1 MQLSEDSITQAMKIL
16 SGGDQLSFKIK
27 ELENKGYSLN
37 DIMYI
42 IKKSDNNFTPNSKR
56 IFSWETVFNFIVPGA
71 LVALVAYST
80 YYFTKPVDDD
90 QNDTENISIPHK
102 SLYSSICS
110 DLNSNNIENV
120 NDINNGDTSGFETD
134 EDQLLD
140 SSTTEENGDDNLAD
154 DHINGLISRQRK
166 LTPKD
171 LNYLADDHINGLI
184 SRQRKLTP
192 KDLNYVIDLL
202 EKQQFT
208 QELIIKQ
215 ITQGTPEWANDLLII
230 QKDLVNEIGKLNRN
244 KNSFPVINANENKH
258 IKSTTVLPTDKV
270 LDSNTI
276 NNSDETSNE
285 LSKKE
290 VIPQNYKEKLNRL
303 YNAFELFLEENSPSD
318 DNKTNSSLL
327 KEGCGMLTMYL
338 NHIIQQ
344 PEIPR

>member
-1 MQLSEDSITQAMKIL
+1 MQLSEDSMTQAMKIL

-42 IKKSDNNFTPNSKR
+42 IKKSDNNFTPNNKR
-56 IFSWETVFNFIVPGA
+56 IFSWETVFDFIVPGA

-134 EDQLLD
+134 EEQLLD
-140 SSTTEENGDDNLAD
+140 SSTTEENGDDNLED

-166 LTPKD
+166 L
-171 LNYLADDHINGLI
+171 
-184 SRQRKLTP
+184 SP

-230 QKDLVNEIGKLNRN
+230 QKDLVNEIGKLNKNRN
-244 KNSFPVINANENKH
+244 SIPVINANDNKH
-258 IKSTTVLPTDKV
+258 IKSTIAFPTDKV
-270 LDSNTI
+270 SDSNTI
-276 NNSDETSNE
+276 SNSDENSGAE

-290 VIPQNYKEKLNRL
+290 IIPQNYKEKLNRL
-303 YNAFELFLEENSPSD
+303 YNAFELFLEENSPTD
-318 DNKTNSSLL
+318 ENKTNSSLL

>member
-1 MQLSEDSITQAMKIL
+1 MQLSEESITQAMKIL
-16 SGGDQLSFKIK
+16 SGGDHLSFKIK

-42 IKKSDNNFTPNSKR
+42 IKKSDNNFTSNNKR
-56 IFSWETVFNFIVPGA
+56 IFSWETVFDFIVPGA
-71 LVALVAYST
+71 LIALVAYST
-80 YYFTKPVDDD
+80 YYYTKPLDDN
-90 QNDTENISIPHK
+90 QNDVENTSIPHK

-110 DLNSNNIENV
+110 DLNSNNIESV
-120 NDINNGDTSGFETD
+120 NNINNGDTSSFETD
-134 EDQLLD
+134 EEQLLD
-140 SSTTEENGDDNLAD
+140 SSTTEENGDDNLE
-154 DHINGLISRQRK
+154 
-166 LTPKD
+166 
-171 LNYLADDHINGLI
+171 DDHINGLI

-244 KNSFPVINANENKH
+244 KNSVPVINAIENKH
-258 IKSTTVLPTDKV
+258 IKSTIGLSTEKAS
-270 LDSNTI
+270 DSITT
-276 NNSDETSNE
+276 NNSDETCND
-285 LSKKE
+285 LLKKE
-290 VIPQNYKEKLNRL
+290 IFPPNYKEKLNQL
-303 YNAFELFLEENSPSD
+303 YNAFELFLEENSASSD
-318 DNKTNSSLL
+318 ESKMNSSLL